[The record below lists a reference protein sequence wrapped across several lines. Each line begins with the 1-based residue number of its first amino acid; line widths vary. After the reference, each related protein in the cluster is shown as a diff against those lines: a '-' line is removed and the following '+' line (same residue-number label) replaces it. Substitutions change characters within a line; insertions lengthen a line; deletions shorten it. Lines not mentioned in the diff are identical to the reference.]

1 MPDILNSCLYA
12 FFYLIGLLG
21 EPIIWVFIGL
31 IELVVFLSVK
41 KEFRDKLKIISLELF
56 SAIFVSTAIVSALKL
71 FFRIPRP
78 CFGQAF
84 CPLDFSFPSGHA
96 GAAFAVFVFLALNTK
111 NNFYRA
117 GLIFSAV
124 IVTYSR
130 VYIGVHTWVDV
141 FAGAFIGVIVGV
153 VISFVVSS
161 HSSAKKSALFEM
173 LKIRR

>member
-1 MPDILNSCLYA
+1 MPDVLNSCLYA

-21 EPIIWVFIGL
+21 EPIVWIFIGL

-41 KEFRDKLKIISLELF
+41 KEFRDKLKVISLELF
-56 SAIFVSTAIVSALKL
+56 SVIFVSTAIVSALKL

-84 CPLDFSFPSGHA
+84 CPLDYSFPSGHA

-117 GLIFSAV
+117 FLIFSAV
-124 IVTYSR
+124 IVAYSR
-130 VYIGVHTWVDV
+130 VYMGVHTWADV
-141 FAGAFIGVIVGV
+141 FAGAVIGLIVGV
-153 VISFVVSS
+153 VVSFAISS
-161 HSSAKKSALFEM
+161 HGSVKKSALSEM